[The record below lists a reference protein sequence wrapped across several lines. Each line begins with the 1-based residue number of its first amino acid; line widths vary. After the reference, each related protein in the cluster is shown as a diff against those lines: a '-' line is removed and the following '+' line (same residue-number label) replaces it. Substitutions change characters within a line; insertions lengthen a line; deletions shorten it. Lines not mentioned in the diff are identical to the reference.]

1 MPVELRS
8 KKGTSEFTKDE
19 HVRPDATVESLG
31 KLKPVF
37 KPDGTVTA
45 GNASGHERRGR
56 GGGADV
62 GGGSGA
68 PGRARP
74 GPDPVVL
81 VLRRRPED
89 HGHRPVP
96 AVRKA
101 LERAG
106 RSLDE
111 VDVIE
116 LNEAFAAQSLA
127 VIKDLDLDREKV
139 NPNGGAI
146 ALGHPIA
153 ATGAVITTK
162 ILYEMERKDQ
172 DLGLVTLCIGGG
184 QGIAML
190 IARD

>member
-1 MPVELRS
+1 MSAQKAEELGAPV
-8 KKGTSEFTKDE
+8 
-19 HVRPDATVESLG
+19 
-31 KLKPVF
+31 
-37 KPDGTVTA
+37 
-45 GNASGHERRGR
+45 RGR
-56 GGGADV
+56 ILSYSYCGV
-62 GGGSGA
+62 
-68 PGRARP
+68 
-74 GPDPVVL
+74 DP
-81 VLRRRPED
+81 RIM
-89 HGHRPVP
+89 GIGPVP

-106 RSLDE
+106 RSIDD

-127 VIKDLDLDREKV
+127 VMKDLELDAEKV

-162 ILYEMERKDQ
+162 ILYEMERRGQ
-172 DLGLVTLCIGGG
+172 GVGLVTLCIGGG

-190 IARD
+190 LSRN